1 MEKMKLTENGTC
13 LGSSGLNLGKQNEPP
28 RSHHV
33 ARIISR
39 AAVESFWMPEA
50 ALNVFLLTLL
60 RVFILCGG
68 GERGSGD

>member
-1 MEKMKLTENGTC
+1 
-13 LGSSGLNLGKQNEPP
+13 
-28 RSHHV
+28 
-33 ARIISR
+33 
-39 AAVESFWMPEA
+39 MPEA